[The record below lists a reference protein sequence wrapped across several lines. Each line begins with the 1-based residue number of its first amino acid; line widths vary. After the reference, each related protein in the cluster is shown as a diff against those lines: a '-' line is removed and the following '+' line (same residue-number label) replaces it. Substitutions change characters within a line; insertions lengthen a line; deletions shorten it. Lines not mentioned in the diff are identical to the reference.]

1 MQLRP
6 NGQVPGVWL
15 PRDNNTLHLPLE
27 EEAVIMGEGTES
39 LSFKASS
46 EEPGKMKP
54 KHFIEANT
62 EEVSLYHLQNDC
74 IIPVFSKDNEVTI
87 SHHAF
92 IETVWESV
100 RRLFR
105 NESVSEPEIRVSHII
120 KGRTPEA
127 IHKPVKELTEADKT
141 IYYERMAFCMEIPS
155 ITETIGG
162 NRLNLT
168 IGGVR
173 AYNQENLY
181 SRKGL
186 EKFKVFIGFKNMVC
200 CNLCVA
206 TDGLCEEIRAADTSD
221 LMTKVI
227 ELLVSYNAKKHLEG
241 MKALMDYSL
250 SESQF
255 AQMIGKARLYQYL
268 PQRLKKELPAFSFTD
283 THINVIAKNFYTDTN
298 FSCDTLSREI
308 NMWRVFNL
316 LTEANKCS
324 YIDSFLGRAA
334 FATLFSLGITDAID
348 GKGNF
353 GWFLK

>member
-1 MQLRP
+1 
-6 NGQVPGVWL
+6 
-15 PRDNNTLHLPLE
+15 
-27 EEAVIMGEGTES
+27 
-39 LSFKASS
+39 
-46 EEPGKMKP
+46 
-54 KHFIEANT
+54 
-62 EEVSLYHLQNDC
+62 
-74 IIPVFSKDNEVTI
+74 
-87 SHHAF
+87 
-92 IETVWESV
+92 
-100 RRLFR
+100 
-105 NESVSEPEIRVSHII
+105 
-120 KGRTPEA
+120 
-127 IHKPVKELTEADKT
+127 
-141 IYYERMAFCMEIPS
+141 
-155 ITETIGG
+155 
-162 NRLNLT
+162 
-168 IGGVR
+168 
-173 AYNQENLY
+173 
-181 SRKGL
+181 
-186 EKFKVFIGFKNMVC
+186 
-200 CNLCVA
+200 
-206 TDGLCEEIRAADTSD
+206 
-221 LMTKVI
+221 
-227 ELLVSYNAKKHLEG
+227 